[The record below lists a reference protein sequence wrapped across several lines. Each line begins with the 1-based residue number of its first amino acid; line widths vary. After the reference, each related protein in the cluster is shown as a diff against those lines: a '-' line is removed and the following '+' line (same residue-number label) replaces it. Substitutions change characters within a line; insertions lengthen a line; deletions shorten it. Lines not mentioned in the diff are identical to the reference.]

1 MNKILPAKH
10 LSTRFVIGVLLDVFW
25 VTVGSVLAAVAL
37 QFFLIPGTIAPGG
50 VSGLSVAIEK
60 LTGIRVYILNLII
73 NVPLFIFGA
82 KLLGKKSAVFTLLS
96 ILVLSGVL
104 AVLPQDFVFTN
115 DLFLQATFGGF

>member
-1 MNKILPAKH
+1 M
-10 LSTRFVIGVLLDVFW
+10 
-25 VTVGSVLAAVAL
+25 
-37 QFFLIPGTIAPGG
+37 
-50 VSGLSVAIEK
+50 SVAIEK

-115 DLFLQATFGGF
+115 DLFYRQLLEEFF

>member
-1 MNKILPAKH
+1 MSKILPVKH
-10 LSTRFVIGVLLDVFW
+10 LSTKFVIGVLLDTFW

-60 LTGIRVYILNLII
+60 LTGIRVYISNLAI

-96 ILVLSGVL
+96 ILVFCTKILC
-104 AVLPQDFVFTN
+104 LPMIFFYRQPSEEFF
-115 DLFLQATFGGF
+115 

>member
-10 LSTRFVIGVLLDVFW
+10 ISTKFVIGVLLDIFW
-25 VTVGSVLAAVAL
+25 VSAGSIIAAVAL

-60 LTGIRVYILNLII
+60 LTGIRVYISNLII

-82 KLLGKKSAVFTLLS
+82 KLLGKTSAGCFTPRFC
-96 ILVLSGVL
+96 IY
-104 AVLPQDFVFTN
+104 Q
-115 DLFLQATFGGF
+115 